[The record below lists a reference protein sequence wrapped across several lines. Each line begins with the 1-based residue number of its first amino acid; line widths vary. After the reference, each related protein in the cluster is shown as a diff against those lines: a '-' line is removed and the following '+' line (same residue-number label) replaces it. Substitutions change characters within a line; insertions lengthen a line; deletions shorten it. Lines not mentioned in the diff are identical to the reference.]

1 VSNACLER
9 LLKNP
14 DLVARL
20 EEFESFRNLSRD
32 ITTTISTEKD
42 LKKLKTKDEDKK
54 TKKDKKEIDEKEKE
68 LRSFRRR
75 LQENLIKFATKVPV
89 FMYLTD
95 FREATLKDVIVN
107 LEPELFKKVTNLSIE
122 DFQALCDIGVFN
134 ATTMDSAVF
143 AFRRFENA
151 SLHYAG
157 GGREHEIYGG
167 FDSYASAEDVVGA
180 KV

>member
-1 VSNACLER
+1 MATTSPNPPSLFDATEPEPEREPPAPREPDPRLQGLQTVAAAKAAADEER
-9 LLKNP
+9 L
-14 DLVARL
+14 ARRL
-20 EEFESFRNLSRD
+20 PKIERPEGFDHEDGIKSRD
-32 ITTTISTEKD
+32 
-42 LKKLKTKDEDKK
+42 
-54 TKKDKKEIDEKEKE
+54 
-68 LRSFRRR
+68 RV
-75 LQENLIKFATKVPV
+75 Q
-89 FMYLTD
+89 
-95 FREATLKDVIVN
+95 
-107 LEPELFKKVTNLSIE
+107 SIE